1 MQDTNQQII
10 DALNWRYAVKQFDP
24 SRKVS
29 DKDFE
34 TIMES
39 ARLSPSSSGTE
50 PWKFIIVTNPK
61 TREKL
66 KQASFGQPKVT
77 DADKFVVLARR
88 TDLRENIADEAT
100 QRASAA
106 QNKPI
111 DELQGLKDMINGVLS
126 MPEELLPTFATAQ
139 TFIALG
145 IMIET
150 AALLG
155 VDAGPMGGFSNS
167 QYDEILGLS
176 GKNLASTVAIA
187 FGYRDPSDPYA
198 SAPKFRRSADDVILY
213 V

>member
-1 MQDTNQQII
+1 MHDTNQQII

-24 SRKVS
+24 SRKLS

-39 ARLSPSSSGTE
+39 ARLAPSSSGTE
-50 PWKFIIVTNPK
+50 PWKFIVVNNPE

-66 KQASFGQPKVT
+66 KRASYGQPKVT

-88 TDLRENIADEAT
+88 TDLRENIADEAAE
-100 QRASAA
+100 RAATA
-106 QNKPI
+106 QKKPVS
-111 DELQGLKDMINGVLS
+111 ELQGLKDMINGVLS
-126 MPEELLPTFATAQ
+126 MPEELLPAFATAQ

-145 IMIET
+145 MMIET

-167 QYDEILGLS
+167 QYDEILDLGS
-176 GKNLASTVAIA
+176 KNLASTVAIA
-187 FGYRDPSDPYA
+187 FGYRDASDAYA
-198 SAPKFRRSADDVILY
+198 TVPKFRRSADDAILY